1 MDKNTRDY
9 LLKLYRDISFYN
21 DMRPDPLRVVQLR
34 LIEQMFEDLNEKE
47 TAHFLKELRKK

>member
-21 DMRPDPLRVVQLR
+21 DMRPDPLRAVQLR
-34 LIEQMFEDLNEKE
+34 LIEQMFDDLNEKE
-47 TAHFLKELRKK
+47 TARFLRELRKK